1 VALLRDVINWCIENP
16 VGGKPLHDDDPRL
29 KELEAYILA
38 QRRGVPLEYG
48 KH

>member
-1 VALLRDVINWCIENP
+1 VINWCIENP
-16 VGGKPLHDDDPRL
+16 VRGKPLHDDDPRL